1 MRGLRTLWAR
11 TAPYRLRDKEIRQAW
26 RLRARN
32 YKGYR
37 MLYVFVL
44 SVSVGLF
51 GVHGMNFAAQK
62 AYEVFLYLM
71 RVTYVAMGDTPWTWT
86 MIDVQWLL
94 ARIALWV
101 CMAAIGVSVVLMI
114 LGLSV
119 VYTRSLKELD
129 LRIPGLSIAV
139 TLVLAWFSI
148 RWANEVVRVGRWVI
162 PENLLPAY
170 DFVTH
175 YSGPVIAL
183 YVTGVSAAIAA
194 VFGVARIRL
203 HLGFIREGDTFKESA
218 YYQRWTDSS
227 IESLPALREQVRLAR
242 QGHDAIEPS
251 ATFRA
256 TVKDL
261 YQAVFS

>member
-1 MRGLRTLWAR
+1 
-11 TAPYRLRDKEIRQAW
+11 
-26 RLRARN
+26 
-32 YKGYR
+32 

-51 GVHGMNFAAQK
+51 GVHGINFAAQK

-71 RVTYVAMGDTPWTWT
+71 RVTFVSMGDTPWTWT
-86 MIDVQWLL
+86 VIDVQWLL
-94 ARIALWV
+94 ARIVLWM
-101 CMAAIGVSVVLMI
+101 CMAAIALSVVLMI

-119 VYTRSLKELD
+119 VYTRGLKELN

-148 RWANEVVRVGRWVI
+148 RWANEVVRVGRWFI

-170 DFVTH
+170 DFVTR

-194 VFGVARIRL
+194 VFVMARIRL
-203 HLGFIREGDTFKESA
+203 HLGFGREGDAFKESA
-218 YYQRWTDSS
+218 YYKRWTDSS

-242 QGHDAIEPS
+242 ERNDTIEPS